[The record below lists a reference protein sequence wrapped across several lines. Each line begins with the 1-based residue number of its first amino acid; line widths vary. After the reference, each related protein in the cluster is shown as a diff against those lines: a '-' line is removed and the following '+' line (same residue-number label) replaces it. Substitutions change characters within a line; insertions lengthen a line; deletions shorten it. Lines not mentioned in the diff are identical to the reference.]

1 MISLLYHIIIIFIIA
16 HLEKKKKQR
25 IKMKDD
31 QIYIDILITLIIPYR
46 QFRSYIIIIIMFY
59 NL

>member
-1 MISLLYHIIIIFIIA
+1 MN
-16 HLEKKKKQR
+16 
-25 IKMKDD
+25 DD